1 MGSYCSRHC
10 GCRER
15 CTSTAYEPKERR
27 AHEEAN
33 HALPAVR
40 ETDALDGENMDM
52 LRALRTAAMLADKL
66 VPRAKEEKRMYKL
79 ILSQGYG
86 GMPFVFNDEDRL
98 KDFMFEA
105 LEASVPEKE
114 NGERITARIEKCAEG
129 DGPEAAHKQ

>member
-1 MGSYCSRHC
+1 
-10 GCRER
+10 
-15 CTSTAYEPKERR
+15 
-27 AHEEAN
+27 
-33 HALPAVR
+33 
-40 ETDALDGENMDM
+40 
-52 LRALRTAAMLADKL
+52 MLADKL

-114 NGERITARIEKCAEG
+114 NGERITARIEKCAED
-129 DGPEAAHKQ
+129 DGPEAAHNE